1 MKGIINTII
10 VVFGLL
16 AGAYIAMQ
24 YFSPVTKA
32 EFDEAHE
39 LLNKRIDSLKDD
51 TEFIIELTDELEAN
65 QDTIKQNIDTLKGGQ
80 RVIYDEVKEG
90 NTSFF
95 DKLFDE

>member
-16 AGAYIAMQ
+16 AGAYIALQ

-32 EFDEAHE
+32 EFGEAHE

-51 TEFIIELTDELEAN
+51 TEFIIELTDELEN
-65 QDTIKQNIDTLKGGQ
+65 QSDTIRKDIDTLKAGQ
-80 RVIYDEVKEG
+80 KVIYNEVKQG
-90 NTSFF
+90 NTSFL
-95 DKLFDE
+95 DKLFE

>member
-51 TEFIIELTDELEAN
+51 TEFIIELTDELEN
-65 QDTIKQNIDTLKGGQ
+65 QSDTIRKDIDTLKAGQ
-80 RVIYDEVKEG
+80 KVIYNEVKQG
-90 NTSFF
+90 NTSFL
-95 DKLFDE
+95 DKLFE